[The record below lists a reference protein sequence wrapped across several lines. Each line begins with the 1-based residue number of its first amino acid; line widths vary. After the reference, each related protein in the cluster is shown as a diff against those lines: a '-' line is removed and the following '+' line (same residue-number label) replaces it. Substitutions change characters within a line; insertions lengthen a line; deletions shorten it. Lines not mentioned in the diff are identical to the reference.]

1 MRLHSEVPSGHE
13 FWGNAVQPSMAA
25 KLNEREIPLKVV
37 NRIAW
42 VTVR

>member
-1 MRLHSEVPSGHE
+1 MKSHSEVPSEHE
-13 FWGNAVQPSMAA
+13 FWRNTVQPRMAA
-25 KLNEREIPLKVV
+25 KSNEQEIPLKTV